1 MVFLHPQIPH
11 LWFTKYNS
19 NCTFTANEVPLFN
32 KQNRVAGKPLCS
44 WQNEIAPDG
53 IEVSAESVCVR

>member
-1 MVFLHPQIPH
+1 MHHKLRY
-11 LWFTKYNS
+11 LYRLNK
-19 NCTFTANEVPLFN
+19 LFN
-32 KQNRVAGKPLCS
+32 KQNRVTGKPQCS